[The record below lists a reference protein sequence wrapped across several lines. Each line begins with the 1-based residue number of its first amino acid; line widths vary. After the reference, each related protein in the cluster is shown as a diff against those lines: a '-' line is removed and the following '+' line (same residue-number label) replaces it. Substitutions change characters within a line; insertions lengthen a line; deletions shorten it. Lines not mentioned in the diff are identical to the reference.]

1 LESPIDLFPRGK
13 PRGMLQISHLQS
25 FQKASRSLM
34 NIDCLRG
41 MLYDGWIQKEQKMK
55 VTVCELG
62 NDPEGFSLDWKR
74 LAAHVKKAQS
84 ELVLLPEMP
93 FYPWF
98 AWSPEYDP
106 ATWQAAVQAHQDA
119 ESLLRELSPAIVCGS
134 RPVNRKGKRH
144 NEAFVWNGPQ
154 SFQPAHTKYY
164 LPNEEGYWEASWY
177 ERGDKDFSPLQV
189 GDAFLGFVI
198 CTDLW
203 FFEHSRSYGKKGV
216 HLIAC
221 PRATPKS
228 TLDKWLAGGQAAA
241 VVSGAFL
248 LSSNRISRE
257 EEPAD
262 LGGQGWIVGPNGKI
276 LGTTSP
282 EMPFLTLDLDLRR
295 ATEAK
300 HTYPRYVSD

>member
-1 LESPIDLFPRGK
+1 MR
-13 PRGMLQISHLQS
+13 
-25 FQKASRSLM
+25 
-34 NIDCLRG
+34 
-41 MLYDGWIQKEQKMK
+41 

-62 NDPEGFSLDWKR
+62 NGAEDFALDWKL
-74 LAAHVKKAQS
+74 LAAHVKSTQS

-98 AWSPEYDP
+98 AWSPEYD
-106 ATWQAAVQAHQDA
+106 AVIWQAAVKAHQDV
-119 ESLLRELSPAIVCGS
+119 ESLLQELAPAYTCGS

-144 NEAFVWNGPQ
+144 NEAFVWDEAQG
-154 SFQPAHTKYY
+154 FRPAHIKYY
-164 LPNEEGYWEASWY
+164 LPDEEGYWEASWY
-177 ERGDKDFSPLQV
+177 ERGNKDFSPIQV
-189 GDAFLGFVI
+189 GDALLGFVI

-241 VVSGAFL
+241 VVSGAFA

-257 EEPAD
+257 DEPFD
-262 LGGQGWIVGPNGKI
+262 LGGQGWIVSPNGKV
-276 LGTTSP
+276 LGITSP
-282 EMPFLTLDLDLRR
+282 EEPFLTLDLDLGK
-295 ATEAK
+295 AIEAK
-300 HTYPRYVSD
+300 YTYPRYVSD

>member
-1 LESPIDLFPRGK
+1 
-13 PRGMLQISHLQS
+13 
-25 FQKASRSLM
+25 
-34 NIDCLRG
+34 
-41 MLYDGWIQKEQKMK
+41 MK
-55 VTVCELG
+55 VTVCELR
-62 NDPEGFSLDWKR
+62 NDAEDFARDWE
-74 LAAHVKKAQS
+74 LLVAHVKEKES

-98 AWSPEYDP
+98 AWSPEYNP
-106 ATWQAAVQAHQDA
+106 PVWQAAVKAHQKA
-119 ESLLRELSPAIVCGS
+119 ESLLKELAPAFVCGS
-134 RPVNRKGKRH
+134 RPVNKGQKRL
-144 NEAFVWNGPQ
+144 NEAFVWDDDQGFR
-154 SFQPAHTKYY
+154 SAHFKYY
-164 LPNEEGYWEASWY
+164 LPDEEGFWEASWY
-177 ERGDKDFSPLQV
+177 ERGEKDFSPIQV
-189 GDAFLGFVI
+189 GSALLGFLI

-241 VVSGAFL
+241 VVCGAFA

-262 LGGQGWIVGPNGKI
+262 LGGQGWIVGPNGKV

-282 EMPFLTLDLDLRR
+282 KEPFLTLDLDLSK
-295 ATEAK
+295 AVEAK